1 MKPVILSLPA
11 FHAVGLEGT
20 FTPSTI
26 PEIPELWGRFV
37 PQKASIPGRRGD
49 VTFGFAQPNVP
60 GPDGTPVFVYTAAV
74 EVDSLDRVPEGLVG
88 FTVPAA
94 TYARFT
100 HTGPISGI
108 GKTIDAIWGTWIP
121 ASALVPTR
129 GLEFERYDE
138 RWDPATA
145 SGPVDIYIPVQVP
158 DGAPGSVAGRLMP
171 EPGPASGRAPTGP
184 TRRDSEATVVLEA
197 APVGVVPICPQ
208 CKASLETIWTLVE
221 GLGLWGQERILL
233 CPHCRSFLGYNAWK
247 R

>member
-11 FHAVGLEGT
+11 FHAVGLQGT

-26 PEIPELWGRFV
+26 AEIPELWGRFV
-37 PQKASIPGRRGD
+37 ARKASIPDRMGD
-49 VTFGFAQPNVP
+49 VTFGFSRPNVP
-60 GPDGTPVFVYTAAV
+60 GPDGRPVFVYTAAV
-74 EVDSLDRVPEGLVG
+74 EVDSLDRVPEGFVG

-100 HTGPISGI
+100 HTGPIAGI
-108 GKTIDAIWGTWIP
+108 GKTIDSIWSTWIP

-138 RWDPATA
+138 RWDPVSA

-158 DGAPGSVAGRLMP
+158 DGAPGSVAGRLSP
-171 EPGPASGRAPTGP
+171 AEGRASEKAQAGPAPGDR
-184 TRRDSEATVVLEA
+184 EARVVLEH
-197 APVGVVPICPQ
+197 APAGVVPICPQ
-208 CKASLETIWTLVE
+208 CRASLETIWTLVE

-233 CPHCRSFLGYNAWK
+233 CPHCRCFLGYNAWK